1 MKQKTD
7 EEIKLEILWKEV
19 KKIEDEEK
27 CPECNKYTLVH
38 TNPFDYDFLC
48 SNCGYQFNYKELEQE
63 NKKQ

>member
-1 MKQKTD
+1 MKINKKW
-7 EEIKLEILWKEV
+7 EECKQ
-19 KKIEDEEK
+19 IEDNEK

-63 NKKQ
+63 NKKQEDNEKKE